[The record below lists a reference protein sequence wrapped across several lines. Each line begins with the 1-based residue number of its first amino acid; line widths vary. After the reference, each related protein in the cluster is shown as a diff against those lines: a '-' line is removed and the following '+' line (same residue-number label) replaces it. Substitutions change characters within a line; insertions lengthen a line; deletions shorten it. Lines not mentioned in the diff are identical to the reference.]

1 MAKPQTYEEFLKAT
15 GQPDSEAAKRSY
27 GNAAMT
33 QAGAGITPPVTPK
46 APAAK
51 PDAPAIPKNPLQ
63 VTAETLLGRPVESQ
77 TEMANRLGW
86 PNSPDT
92 AKRYNAAIQAMID
105 AKNTDTAAQHRSGAY
120 IGQNAQQ
127 AGPAVAAAPPVES
140 VAPALPIESVP
151 IPAVAD
157 KPAEVV
163 TQSGPKQE
171 DRDKMAWLGK
181 TLAGLAGG
189 LGDAFSARAAAMQGR
204 EFTPTRTLQ
213 RQQIEAQTKE
223 GAANRAETA
232 KLHAESLAAQQELAR
247 LSAKATLTAAEVDRK
262 AAMERLLLENKAR
275 LEAAG
280 LQAGIIPQGLRS
292 TMPQKDPLGVR

>member
-1 MAKPQTYEEFLKAT
+1 
-15 GQPDSEAAKRSY
+15 
-27 GNAAMT
+27 
-33 QAGAGITPPVTPK
+33 V
-46 APAAK
+46 
-51 PDAPAIPKNPLQ
+51 
-63 VTAETLLGRPVESQ
+63 
-77 TEMANRLGW
+77 
-86 PNSPDT
+86 
-92 AKRYNAAIQAMID
+92 
-105 AKNTDTAAQHRSGAY
+105 
-120 IGQNAQQ
+120 
-127 AGPAVAAAPPVES
+127 
-140 VAPALPIESVP
+140 PIESVP

-163 TQSGPKQE
+163 TQTGPKQE

-204 EFTPTRTLQ
+204 EFTPTKTLQ

-223 GAANRAETA
+223 GVANRAETA

-247 LSAKATLTAAEVDRK
+247 LSVKATLTAAEVDRK
-262 AAMERLLLENKAR
+262 AAMERLILENKAR

>member
-15 GQPDSEAAKRSY
+15 GQPDSDAAKRSY
-27 GNAAMT
+27 GNAAMI
-33 QAGAGITPPVTPK
+33 QAGAGVTPPSTPK
-46 APAAK
+46 PAAK
-51 PDAPAIPKNPLQ
+51 PEAPAIPKNPLQ
-63 VTAETLLGRPVESQ
+63 STAETLLGRPVESQ

-105 AKNTDTAAQHRSGAY
+105 AKNSDTAAQHRAGAY
-120 IGQNAQQ
+120 IGQNAVPSAPAPEQ
-127 AGPAVAAAPPVES
+127 AAVVPPDVPAV
-140 VAPALPIESVP
+140 PIESVP

-163 TQSGPKQE
+163 TQTGPKQE

-189 LGDAFSARAAAMQGR
+189 LGDAFSARAAALQGR
-204 EFTPTRTLQ
+204 GFTPEQTMQ
-213 RQQIEAQTKE
+213 RERIAAE
-223 GAANRAETA
+223 GEENKANRAQTA

-247 LSAKATLTAAEVDRK
+247 LNAKAVLTAAETDRK